1 MTFENKSKLELKVS
15 GMTCGHCEAKIETAV
30 KQLPGVKKVAASRT
44 KQKVTIELDK
54 TEEFDLQKIKEAIE
68 SLGYQVTE

>member
-1 MTFENKSKLELKVS
+1 MLFGTKDKIELKVS

-44 KQKVTIELDK
+44 KQKVAIEPDN
-54 TEEFDLQKIKEAIE
+54 TEELDLQKIKTAIE
-68 SLGYQVTE
+68 TLGYQVTE